1 MLCFLLKQYITSF
14 NVPTP
19 SCWSNQL
26 FSLLFIFVYY
36 EHNTSLRSML
46 FYLLWINVG
55 HDFNI
60 YKKEIVMYSVRSLQ
74 YCNISGIV
82 FEVLQF
88 HVFFVFFLIISFF
101 WEEGIGWL
109 WSFALISRRSLGG
122 GGGSGGGVKSEL
134 ITGIEKLKAA
144 SIN

>member
-88 HVFFVFFLIISFF
+88 HVLFFFFNYFFFL
-101 WEEGIGWL
+101 GGRNRVT
-109 WSFALISRRSLGG
+109 LIFCSYFKAFVGG
-122 GGGSGGGVKSEL
+122 GGGEWGRGKVR
-134 ITGIEKLKAA
+134 
-144 SIN
+144 INYRNWKTQSCFD